1 MRHTC
6 DMRTVRSIS
15 VAVALVAL
23 WLSAHAWGQ
32 SRGIEVAGEASA
44 VHLYSQAYAVVI
56 GIDRYENLPPG
67 YDLSYAVGDAR
78 GVAETLES
86 RFTSDSIITLYDEDA
101 TRDKI
106 LEILSA
112 QLGETSED
120 DLVFIF
126 WAGHA
131 YTRETDYGDL
141 GYLIPYDG
149 TFDESEMTAKN
160 ISMTAIK
167 EDISKAIPARHVFFV
182 VDACYSGL
190 LLTRDVIEEEPTHNL
205 AYLRAMTKENVRQV
219 LAAGTADQTVLD
231 GGPRGHSVFTGR
243 FIEALEEASD
253 FVTATEITAKIS
265 RQVFSDAATRGH
277 EQTPKGGRLFGLGD
291 YVFVP
296 RNAAQAEQVANEAA
310 AATPQAPSSTF
321 DERQME
327 LAFWVSIKS
336 SINPLTSRPIS
347 NSFHEGPL
355 FCSPETG

>member
-1 MRHTC
+1 M
-6 DMRTVRSIS
+6 
-15 VAVALVAL
+15 AVALVAL

-190 LLTRDVIEEEPTHNL
+190 LLTRDVIEE
-205 AYLRAMTKENVRQV
+205 
-219 LAAGTADQTVLD
+219 D
-231 GGPRGHSVFTGR
+231 
-243 FIEALEEASD
+243 
-253 FVTATEITAKIS
+253 
-265 RQVFSDAATRGH
+265 
-277 EQTPKGGRLFGLGD
+277 
-291 YVFVP
+291 
-296 RNAAQAEQVANEAA
+296 
-310 AATPQAPSSTF
+310 
-321 DERQME
+321 
-327 LAFWVSIKS
+327 
-336 SINPLTSRPIS
+336 
-347 NSFHEGPL
+347 
-355 FCSPETG
+355 